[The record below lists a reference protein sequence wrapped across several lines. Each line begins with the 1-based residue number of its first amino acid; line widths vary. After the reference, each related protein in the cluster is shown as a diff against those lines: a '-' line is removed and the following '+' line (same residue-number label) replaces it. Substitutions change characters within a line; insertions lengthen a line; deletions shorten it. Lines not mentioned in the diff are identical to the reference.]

1 MDINFE
7 LDSFKKS
14 LKNKSKNTIY
24 NYCLDIKQFLI
35 WLNDK
40 SINDEVIEEYK
51 SKLMENYQIKTV
63 NRKCNSL
70 NAYLQFKD
78 IKHHVKSEKIQEQTL
93 MDDMVTNSDI
103 SRMLRRI
110 QKDNDKRA
118 EALILG
124 LFYTGARVSELLQI
138 KLKDINKD
146 EVMIKGKGSKYR
158 KILIPKNLTI
168 VLKEYASTQRLDT
181 SDYLFTGE
189 RGSITRNTVLT
200 ILKRYAGLSRMKKDK
215 VSPHAIRHLYTKN
228 LVDAG
233 VSYSAI
239 KQLLGHELTTT
250 DTYMQLSK
258 KELLKKINGLKLTI
272 ELENEKEKKEKKKK
286 KRR

>member
-7 LDSFKKS
+7 LNEFEKS

-40 SINDEVIEEYK
+40 SINDELVEEYK
-51 SKLMENYQIKTV
+51 NQLMENYQIKTV

-93 MDDMVTNSDI
+93 IDDMITNSDI
-103 SRMLRRI
+103 SRMLR
-110 QKDNDKRA
+110 QVKKADDKRA

-138 KLKDINKD
+138 KVKDINKD
-146 EVMIKGKGSKYR
+146 EIMIKGKGSKYR
-158 KILIPKNLTI
+158 KILIPKKLNI
-168 VLKEYASTQRLDT
+168 ALKDYANTQRLNT
-181 SDYLFTGE
+181 SEYLFTGE
-189 RGSITRNTVLT
+189 RGAITRNTVLT

-228 LVDAG
+228 LVDGG

-239 KQLLGHELTTT
+239 KQLLGHELTVT
-250 DTYMQLSK
+250 DTYMKLSK
-258 KELLKKINGLKLTI
+258 KELLKIINSIKL
-272 ELENEKEKKEKKKK
+272 EAKEPKKSKGAK
-286 KRR
+286 

>member
-1 MDINFE
+1 MAKH
-7 LDSFKKS
+7 L
-14 LKNKSKNTIY
+14 Y
-24 NYCLDIKQFLI
+24 IKQFLI

-40 SINDEVIEEYK
+40 SIHDESVEEYK
-51 SKLMENYQIKTV
+51 NQLMENYQIKTV

-93 MDDMVTNSDI
+93 IDDMITNSDI
-103 SRMLRRI
+103 SRMLR
-110 QKDNDKRA
+110 QVKKADDKRA

-138 KLKDINKD
+138 KVKDINKD
-146 EVMIKGKGSKYR
+146 EIMIKGKGSKYR
-158 KILIPKNLTI
+158 KILIPKKLNI
-168 VLKEYASTQRLDT
+168 ALKDYANTQRLNT
-181 SDYLFTGE
+181 SEYLFTGE
-189 RGSITRNTVLT
+189 RGAITRNTVLT

-228 LVDAG
+228 LVDGG

-239 KQLLGHELTTT
+239 KQLLGHELTVT
-250 DTYMQLSK
+250 DTYMKLSK
-258 KELLKKINGLKLTI
+258 KELLKIINSIKL
-272 ELENEKEKKEKKKK
+272 EAKEPKKSKGAK
-286 KRR
+286 

>member
-7 LDSFKKS
+7 LDNFKKS
-14 LKNKSKNTIY
+14 LKNKSENTIY

-40 SINDEVIEEYK
+40 NIDEDLVEEYK
-51 SKLMENYQIKTV
+51 AELMEKYQIKTV

-70 NAYLQFKD
+70 NAYLQFKN
-78 IKHHVKSEKIQEQTL
+78 IKHHVRSENIQEQTL
-93 MDDMVTNSDI
+93 IDDMITNGNI
-103 SRMLRRI
+103 SSMLRQAR
-110 QKDNDKRA
+110 KVNDKRA

-138 KLKDINKD
+138 KVKDINKD
-146 EVMIKGKGSKYR
+146 EIMIKGKGSKYR
-158 KILIPKNLTI
+158 KILIPKKLNI
-168 VLKEYASTQRLDT
+168 ALKDYANTQRLNT
-181 SDYLFTGE
+181 SEYLFTGE
-189 RGSITRNTVLT
+189 RGPITRNTVLT

-239 KQLLGHELTTT
+239 KQLLGHELTVT

-258 KELLKKINGLKLTI
+258 KELLKIINNIKL
-272 ELENEKEKKEKKKK
+272 EVEEPKKKK
-286 KRR
+286 KKGAK

>member
-1 MDINFE
+1 MDINLE
-7 LDSFKKS
+7 LNDFKKS
-14 LKNKSKNTIY
+14 LKNKSENTIY
-24 NYCLDIKQFLI
+24 NYCLDIKQFLT

-40 SINDEVIEEYK
+40 NINDELVEEYK
-51 SKLMENYQIKTV
+51 NQLMENYQIKTV

-93 MDDMVTNSDI
+93 IDDMITNSDI
-103 SRMLRRI
+103 SRMLR
-110 QKDNDKRA
+110 QVKKADDKRA

-138 KLKDINKD
+138 KVKDINKD
-146 EVMIKGKGSKYR
+146 EIMIKGKGSKYR
-158 KILIPKNLTI
+158 KILIPKKLNI
-168 VLKEYASTQRLDT
+168 ALKDYANTQRLNT
-181 SDYLFTGE
+181 SEYLFTGE
-189 RGSITRNTVLT
+189 RGAITRNTVLT

-228 LVDAG
+228 LVDGG

-239 KQLLGHELTTT
+239 KQLLGHELTVT
-250 DTYMQLSK
+250 DTYMKLSK
-258 KELLKKINGLKLTI
+258 KELLKIINSIKL
-272 ELENEKEKKEKKKK
+272 EAKEPKKSKGAK
-286 KRR
+286 

>member
-1 MDINFE
+1 MDINLE
-7 LDSFKKS
+7 LNDFKKS
-14 LKNKSKNTIY
+14 LKNKSENTIY

-40 SINDEVIEEYK
+40 SINDDLVEEYK
-51 SKLMENYQIKTV
+51 TELIEKYQIKTV

-93 MDDMVTNSDI
+93 MDDMITNSDI
-103 SRMLRRI
+103 SRMLRQI
-110 QKDNDKRA
+110 KKANDKRA

-138 KLKDINKD
+138 KVKDINKD
-146 EVMIKGKGSKYR
+146 EIMIKGKGSKYR

-168 VLKEYASTQRLDT
+168 ALKEYANIQRLNT

-189 RGSITRNTVLT
+189 RGAITRNTVLT
-200 ILKRYAGLSRMKKDK
+200 VLKKYAGLSRMKKDK

-228 LVDAG
+228 LIDAG

-258 KELLKKINGLKLTI
+258 KELLKKINGLKITI
-272 ELENEKEKKEKKKK
+272 ELENEKEKKKN

>member
-7 LDSFKKS
+7 LNEFKKS
-14 LKNKSKNTIY
+14 LKNKSENTIY

-40 SINDEVIEEYK
+40 NINDELVEEYK
-51 SKLMENYQIKTV
+51 NQLMENYQIKTV

-93 MDDMVTNSDI
+93 IDDMITNSDI
-103 SRMLRRI
+103 SRMLR
-110 QKDNDKRA
+110 QVKKADDKRA

-138 KLKDINKD
+138 KVKDINKD
-146 EVMIKGKGSKYR
+146 EIMIKGKGSKYR
-158 KILIPKNLTI
+158 KILIPKKLNI
-168 VLKEYASTQRLDT
+168 ALKDYANTQRLNT
-181 SDYLFTGE
+181 SEYLFTGE
-189 RGSITRNTVLT
+189 RGAITRNTVLT

-228 LVDAG
+228 LVDGG

-239 KQLLGHELTTT
+239 KQLLGHELTVT
-250 DTYMQLSK
+250 DTYMKLSK
-258 KELLKKINGLKLTI
+258 KELLKIINSIKL
-272 ELENEKEKKEKKKK
+272 EAKEPKKSKGAK
-286 KRR
+286 

>member
-7 LDSFKKS
+7 LNEFKKS
-14 LKNKSKNTIY
+14 LKNKSENTIY

-40 SINDEVIEEYK
+40 SINDELVEEYK
-51 SKLMENYQIKTV
+51 NQLMENYQIKTV

-93 MDDMVTNSDI
+93 IDDMITNSDI
-103 SRMLRRI
+103 SRMLR
-110 QKDNDKRA
+110 QVKKADDKRA

-138 KLKDINKD
+138 KVKDINKD
-146 EVMIKGKGSKYR
+146 EIMIKGKGSKYR
-158 KILIPKNLTI
+158 KILIPKKLNI
-168 VLKEYASTQRLDT
+168 ALKDYANTQRLNT
-181 SDYLFTGE
+181 SEYLFTGE
-189 RGSITRNTVLT
+189 RGAITRNTVLT
-200 ILKRYAGLSRMKKDK
+200 VLKKYAGLSRMRKDK

-239 KQLLGHELTTT
+239 KQLLGHTLTTT
-250 DTYMQLSK
+250 DIYMQLSK
-258 KELLKKINGLKLTI
+258 KELLKIINSIKL
-272 ELENEKEKKEKKKK
+272 EVKEPKKAKK
-286 KRR
+286 

>member
-7 LDSFKKS
+7 LNEFEKS

-40 SINDEVIEEYK
+40 SINDELVEEYK
-51 SKLMENYQIKTV
+51 NQLMENYQIKTV

-93 MDDMVTNSDI
+93 IDDMITNGDI
-103 SRMLRRI
+103 SRMLR
-110 QKDNDKRA
+110 QVKKADDKRA

-138 KLKDINKD
+138 KVKDINKD
-146 EVMIKGKGSKYR
+146 EIMIKGKGSKYR
-158 KILIPKNLTI
+158 KILIPKKLNI
-168 VLKEYASTQRLDT
+168 ALKDYANTQRLNT
-181 SDYLFTGE
+181 SEYLFTGE
-189 RGSITRNTVLT
+189 RGAITRNTVLT

-228 LVDAG
+228 LVDGG

-239 KQLLGHELTTT
+239 KQLLCHELTVT
-250 DTYMQLSK
+250 DTYMKLSK
-258 KELLKKINGLKLTI
+258 KELLKIINSNKL
-272 ELENEKEKKEKKKK
+272 EVKDNKKKK
-286 KRR
+286 

>member
-7 LDSFKKS
+7 LNEFEKS

-40 SINDEVIEEYK
+40 NINDELVEEYK
-51 SKLMENYQIKTV
+51 NQLMENYQIKTV

-93 MDDMVTNSDI
+93 IDDMITNSDI
-103 SRMLRRI
+103 SRMLR
-110 QKDNDKRA
+110 QVKKADDKRA

-138 KLKDINKD
+138 KVKDINKD
-146 EVMIKGKGSKYR
+146 EIMIKGKGSKYR
-158 KILIPKNLTI
+158 KILIPKKLNI
-168 VLKEYASTQRLDT
+168 ALKDYANTQRLNT
-181 SDYLFTGE
+181 SEYLFTGE
-189 RGSITRNTVLT
+189 RGAITRNTVLT

-239 KQLLGHELTTT
+239 KQLLGHELTVT
-250 DTYMQLSK
+250 DTYMKLSK
-258 KELLKKINGLKLTI
+258 KELLKIINSIKL
-272 ELENEKEKKEKKKK
+272 EAKEPKKSKGAK
-286 KRR
+286 

>member
-7 LDSFKKS
+7 LDNFKKS
-14 LKNKSKNTIY
+14 LKGKSKNTIY
-24 NYCLDIKQFLI
+24 NYCLDIKQFLV

-40 SINDEVIEEYK
+40 NINDDLVEEYK
-51 SKLMENYQIKTV
+51 TELIEKYQIKTV

-93 MDDMVTNSDI
+93 MDDMITNSDI
-103 SRMLRRI
+103 SRMLRQI
-110 QKDNDKRA
+110 KKANDKRA

-138 KLKDINKD
+138 KVKDINKD
-146 EVMIKGKGSKYR
+146 EIMIKGKGSKYR

-168 VLKEYASTQRLDT
+168 ALKEYANIQRLNT

-189 RGSITRNTVLT
+189 RGAITRNTVLT
-200 ILKRYAGLSRMKKDK
+200 VLKKYAGLSRMKKDK

-228 LVDAG
+228 LIDAG

-258 KELLKKINGLKLTI
+258 KELLKKINGLKITI
-272 ELENEKEKKEKKKK
+272 ELENEKEKKKN

>member
-7 LDSFKKS
+7 LNEFEKS

-40 SINDEVIEEYK
+40 SINDELVEEYK
-51 SKLMENYQIKTV
+51 NQLMENYQIKTV

-93 MDDMVTNSDI
+93 IDDMITNSDI
-103 SRMLRRI
+103 SRMLR
-110 QKDNDKRA
+110 QVKKADDKRA

-138 KLKDINKD
+138 KVKDINKD
-146 EVMIKGKGSKYR
+146 EIMIKGKGSKYR
-158 KILIPKNLTI
+158 KILIPKKLNI
-168 VLKEYASTQRLDT
+168 ALKDYANTQRLNT
-181 SDYLFTGE
+181 SEYLFTGE
-189 RGSITRNTVLT
+189 RGAITRNTVLT
-200 ILKRYAGLSRMKKDK
+200 ILKRYAGLSRIKKDK

-228 LVDAG
+228 LVDGG

-239 KQLLGHELTTT
+239 KQLLGHELTVT
-250 DTYMQLSK
+250 DTYMKLSK
-258 KELLKKINGLKLTI
+258 KELLKIINSIKL
-272 ELENEKEKKEKKKK
+272 EVKEPKKSKGAK
-286 KRR
+286 

>member
-7 LDSFKKS
+7 LNEFEKS

-40 SINDEVIEEYK
+40 NINDELVEEYK
-51 SKLMENYQIKTV
+51 NQLMENYQIKTV

-93 MDDMVTNSDI
+93 IDDMITNSDI
-103 SRMLRRI
+103 SRMLR
-110 QKDNDKRA
+110 QVKKADDKRA

-138 KLKDINKD
+138 KVKDINKD
-146 EVMIKGKGSKYR
+146 EIMIKGKGSKYR
-158 KILIPKNLTI
+158 KILIPKKLNI
-168 VLKEYASTQRLDT
+168 ALKDYANTQRLNT
-181 SDYLFTGE
+181 SEYLFTGE
-189 RGSITRNTVLT
+189 RGAITRNTVLT

-228 LVDAG
+228 LVDGG

-239 KQLLGHELTTT
+239 KQLLGHELTVT
-250 DTYMQLSK
+250 DTYMKLSK
-258 KELLKKINGLKLTI
+258 KELLKIINSIKL
-272 ELENEKEKKEKKKK
+272 EAKEPKKSKGAK
-286 KRR
+286 